1 MTKIMLFLLSI
12 SLMWTAGA
20 PVHISNP
27 YVSKAA
33 DLYSFNEENRS
44 DNNFTTN
51 HQAGLYKTYIDDLIA
66 EKGKENISW
75 EDFDDFSY
83 TDIGSGQYVYE
94 YDMAG
99 DSHLYLCGSDLSI
112 PPTTIYIVDA
122 DGKTSQ
128 IK

>member
-12 SLMWTAGA
+12 SLMGTAGA
-20 PVHISNP
+20 PVHTSNL
-27 YVSKAA
+27 YVSKAT
-33 DLYSFNEENRS
+33 DSYSFNEENRS
-44 DNNFTTN
+44 DNNFTTK

-83 TDIGSGQYVYE
+83 TDIGSCQYE
-94 YDMAG
+94 YEYNMAG
-99 DSHLYLCGSDLSI
+99 GSHLYLCGPDLSI